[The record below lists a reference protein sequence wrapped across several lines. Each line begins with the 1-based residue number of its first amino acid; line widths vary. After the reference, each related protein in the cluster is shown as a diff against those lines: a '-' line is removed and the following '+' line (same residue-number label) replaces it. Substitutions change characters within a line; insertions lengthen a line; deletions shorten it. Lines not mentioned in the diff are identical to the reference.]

1 MTEKNAQLEAG
12 LASDLNRELDTAG
25 DENGK
30 EFFGWCVLDKYGVSR
45 HVIPTRRH
53 FFGCIDIKEAIDEPD
68 EVLKEFDRDCAGLAP
83 HKICKLYIGV

>member
-1 MTEKNAQLEAG
+1 MTENNAQSAECLSHLTA
-12 LASDLNRELDTAG
+12 ELDTAG